1 MRRVVVYKYDVRKG
15 GGPALNLAE
24 WRSAPRPALGR
35 GGGGCPP
42 QPADACTMPMTL
54 FTSKVL
60 EELLI
65 SRGGVETTVL

>member
-1 MRRVVVYKYDVRKG
+1 MVVLLSTLLTHA
-15 GGPALNLAE
+15 PWQ